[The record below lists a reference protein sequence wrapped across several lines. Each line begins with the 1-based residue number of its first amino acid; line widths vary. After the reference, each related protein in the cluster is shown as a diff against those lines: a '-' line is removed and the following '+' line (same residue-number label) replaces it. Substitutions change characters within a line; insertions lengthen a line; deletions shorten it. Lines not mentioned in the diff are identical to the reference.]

1 MKAFERTLM
10 IAEKE
15 YALAMNEIAHASAII
30 ESSLELNMQR
40 AELKVLQESGNEMDL
55 LYLYEAAGQDAQ
67 NNANQQGF
75 FSKMATA
82 VKNFITKVWNGIQK
96 IFTGKNTEAYD
107 KLMKAQGKIKLSIP
121 DPTEILN
128 NVESGLSAINGKTAG
143 IGLAAAAS
151 IGGIIA
157 AIKNFKNRENK
168 EENFIDG
175 AKAKGLL
182 GIIERIKGHID
193 SIFKKGETS
202 ANEEVTYKDDAGAE
216 QKTDTK
222 GILGK
227 ICDAV
232 KDATG
237 WVAGKITAGLSAI
250 GIHAGADKP
259 DPSNNNLSNT
269 TATQDGNAG
278 NIKDV
283 TKAKTPDEAREKW
296 AEQMAGES
304 VEAKLTRLSAMLEGL

>member
-151 IGGIIA
+151 IGGIMA

-168 EENFIDG
+168 EENYIG
-175 AKAKGLL
+175 
-182 GIIERIKGHID
+182 
-193 SIFKKGETS
+193 
-202 ANEEVTYKDDAGAE
+202 
-216 QKTDTK
+216 
-222 GILGK
+222 
-227 ICDAV
+227 
-232 KDATG
+232 
-237 WVAGKITAGLSAI
+237 ITATVKIVDKTGVEMEALTAAMVSALTI
-250 GIHAGADKP
+250 YDMCKAVDKRMVIEGTH
-259 DPSNNNLSNT
+259 LL
-269 TATQDGNAG
+269 
-278 NIKDV
+278 K
-283 TKAKTPDEAREKW
+283 KTGGKS
-296 AEQMAGES
+296 GEFNF
-304 VEAKLTRLSAMLEGL
+304 